1 MLKNLFNLS
10 DIDLTK
16 VYELSF
22 KITSETYLRSLQ
34 YKILNF
40 IVYDNSTLKRI
51 GIVDSDLCSFCQSD
65 KDSIKHMLFHCPK
78 VGNFWKQIQIEL
90 KIITKQDHLLSEKT
104 VFIGTLDTTIKNY
117 IFVNYYILEAKAYIY
132 SCKRKIHPPNIICFK
147 EIIKEK
153 CEIEKYIAF
162 KKGAQRKFN
171 KKWSAYIEYINEE
184 NKKDNFSPHQI

>member
-1 MLKNLFNLS
+1 
-10 DIDLTK
+10 
-16 VYELSF
+16 
-22 KITSETYLRSLQ
+22 
-34 YKILNF
+34 
-40 IVYDNSTLKRI
+40 
-51 GIVDSDLCSFCQSD
+51 
-65 KDSIKHMLFHCPK
+65 MLFHCPK

-153 CEIEKYIAF
+153 CEIYSIQKRCTA
-162 KKGAQRKFN
+162 
-171 KKWSAYIEYINEE
+171 
-184 NKKDNFSPHQI
+184 